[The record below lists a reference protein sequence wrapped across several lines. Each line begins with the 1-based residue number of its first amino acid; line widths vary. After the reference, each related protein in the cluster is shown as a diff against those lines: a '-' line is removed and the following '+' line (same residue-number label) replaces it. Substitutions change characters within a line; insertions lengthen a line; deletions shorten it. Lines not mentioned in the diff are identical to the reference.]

1 MTKVLNDQVI
11 DEIID
16 LKEDWFDA
24 SVILDASAPNS
35 SSGTT
40 FPIGTIQ
47 KPVNNI
53 DDAKTIAYNRDMLNI
68 KINGYKIPLRLIEN
82 LQKCSD
88 WMKVDAVDIIT
99 CVCGGNTAKTTH
111 ADYCPKYM

>member
-1 MTKVLNDQVI
+1 MKKYIV
-11 DEIID
+11 
-16 LKEDWFDA
+16 F
-24 SVILDASAPNS
+24 
-35 SSGTT
+35 
-40 FPIGTIQ
+40 
-47 KPVNNI
+47 
-53 DDAKTIAYNRDMLNI
+53 
-68 KINGYKIPLRLIEN
+68 NGYKIPLRLIEN